1 MGTPRAKRS
10 IPLYA
15 QILTGLVVGAV
26 IGFAW
31 PDFGKTLQPIGTAFI
46 KAIKMIVI
54 PLVFC
59 AISLGISK
67 MSKDIK
73 QLGRLGGLA
82 FLWFYTATGFA
93 IVTGITLNHFFHP
106 AQGVELEFTDTVP
119 ANLASH
125 IDWTRFF
132 LDIIPDNIIMAAA
145 NQKLI
150 PVIFFAICFGL
161 CIGMVGKKG
170 ECVIAGMEGHS

>member
-93 IVTGITLNHFFHP
+93 IVTGITLNHFFTQRR
-106 AQGVELEFTDTVP
+106 A
-119 ANLASH
+119 
-125 IDWTRFF
+125 
-132 LDIIPDNIIMAAA
+132 
-145 NQKLI
+145 
-150 PVIFFAICFGL
+150 
-161 CIGMVGKKG
+161 
-170 ECVIAGMEGHS
+170 

>member
-1 MGTPRAKRS
+1 MATTRAKRS
-10 IPLYA
+10 FPLYA

-31 PDFGKTLQPIGTAFI
+31 PDFGKNLQPIGTAFI

-73 QLGRLGGLA
+73 SWAGSAGWP
-82 FLWFYTATGFA
+82 FSGF
-93 IVTGITLNHFFHP
+93 
-106 AQGVELEFTDTVP
+106 
-119 ANLASH
+119 
-125 IDWTRFF
+125 TRQQ
-132 LDIIPDNIIMAAA
+132 DSPSSSA
-145 NQKLI
+145 
-150 PVIFFAICFGL
+150 
-161 CIGMVGKKG
+161 
-170 ECVIAGMEGHS
+170 